1 MLTVVTMQFCNQKFS
16 QLFESLRFHRVIF
29 LCFLM
34 HNCACY
40 SQIKQQR
47 LTNSAVERNIHTT
60 IQSNQIQAGNQLSQ
74 EEIQLS
80 INQLNDHLK
89 AIETKRVW
97 INSAAERIVE
107 ANENGWFEQML
118 ATEKELIKR
127 RDELNALLNEVKK

>member
-1 MLTVVTMQFCNQKFS
+1 VLTAVAMQFYNQKFS
-16 QLFESLRFHRVIF
+16 QLFESSRFHGVIF
-29 LCFLM
+29 LCFIM
-34 HNCACY
+34 YTSACY
-40 SQIKQQR
+40 SQEKQQR

>member
-29 LCFLM
+29 LCLLM